1 MKTLI
6 LAVALSLSTAPALAC
21 NSFGPDYDPTPCRDC
36 AIGYVWQSCDA
47 GSFGPAPCIEQCVPA
62 HVAPLP
68 TGPAEL
74 CLPAGC
80 TPISYDWQGDMAIAS
95 TVLSSGYPVIG
106 WAGPCRSADRQC
118 PDILNQAA
126 DDLRVN
132 ALRANRAQG
141 F

>member
-1 MKTLI
+1 MKENFMKALI
-6 LAVALSLSTAPALAC
+6 LAIALIPTASFADAVCVSPAITCEAC
-21 NSFGPDYDPTPCRDC
+21 
-36 AIGYVWQSCDA
+36 
-47 GSFGPAPCIEQCVPA
+47 
-62 HVAPLP
+62 
-68 TGPAEL
+68 
-74 CLPAGC
+74 C